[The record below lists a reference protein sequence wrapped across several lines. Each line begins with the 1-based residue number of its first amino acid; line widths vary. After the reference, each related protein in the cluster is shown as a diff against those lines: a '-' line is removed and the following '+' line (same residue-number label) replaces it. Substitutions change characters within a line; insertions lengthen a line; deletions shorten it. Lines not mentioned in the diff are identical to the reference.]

1 VTLFGTRLGLYEIVT
16 ALGAQ
21 VMCIG
26 RPCVWNSPRSVSWV
40 EAVLAIL
47 RRWLMTTMQLAV
59 NLAAIRREIAS
70 TADGKNSVTR

>member
-47 RRWLMTTMQLAV
+47 RR
-59 NLAAIRREIAS
+59 
-70 TADGKNSVTR
+70 